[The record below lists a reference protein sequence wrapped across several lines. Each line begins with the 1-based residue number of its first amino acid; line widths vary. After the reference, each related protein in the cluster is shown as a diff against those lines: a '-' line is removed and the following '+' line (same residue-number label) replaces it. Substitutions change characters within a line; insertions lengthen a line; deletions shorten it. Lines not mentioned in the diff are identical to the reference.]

1 MLLFTVN
8 IHLKMRIF
16 DCPHLFIL
24 MENLLAL
31 RVTSKRRYN
40 RYCRVLNQYETKI
53 LVRLLEFITSLVQV
67 HQGTTGTG
75 TGTIIVLVP
84 TW

>member
-1 MLLFTVN
+1 MHVHMHMHT
-8 IHLKMRIF
+8 ICAYAYRQHR
-16 DCPHLFIL
+16 
-24 MENLLAL
+24 
-31 RVTSKRRYN
+31 
-40 RYCRVLNQYETKI
+40 YETKI

-84 TW
+84 TWYRISPKNGSKNLTPYFGDAV

>member
-1 MLLFTVN
+1 MLLFSRHALENVN
-8 IHLKMRIF
+8 IRLSTS
-16 DCPHLFIL
+16 FIL

-40 RYCRVLNQYETKI
+40 RYCRVLNHYETKI

-75 TGTIIVLVP
+75 TIIVLVP